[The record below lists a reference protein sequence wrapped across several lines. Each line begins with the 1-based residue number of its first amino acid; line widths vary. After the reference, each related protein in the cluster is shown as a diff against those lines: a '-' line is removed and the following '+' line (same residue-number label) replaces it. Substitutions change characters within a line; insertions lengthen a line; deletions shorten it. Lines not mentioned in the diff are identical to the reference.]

1 MMTSQHQQLLLEAET
16 ELFSIYTQL
25 LRIRKIEE
33 SIAERY
39 SEWQMRCPVH
49 LSIGQEAIPVGISMH
64 LSREDHVYSNHRSH
78 GHYFAKGGSLKKMIA
93 ELYGKE
99 TGCCGGR
106 GGSMHLIDLEVG
118 FMGSTPIV
126 GGTVPLAV
134 GDAWSAVLKGEKR
147 VSVIYFGDGCFEEGV
162 VHEAMNFAVLHKLPV
177 IFVCENN
184 GYSVYTQLNE
194 RQADRKIIDIAK
206 AHGMQTHTADGNDV
220 LEIMEVAYNA
230 IKHARDGNGPQ
241 FFEFKTYR
249 WLEHCGPDD
258 DDHLNYRPKGELSTW
273 KDRCPVAKLKN
284 HIIKEDISN
293 EKKFKIIEK
302 EINIEITE
310 AFEFAKNSRSPQLD
324 KLDKYIYA

>member
-1 MMTSQHQQLLLEAET
+1 MISQYQQLLLEAET
-16 ELFSIYTQL
+16 ELFNIYSQL

-33 SIAERY
+33 SIADRY

-64 LSREDHVYSNHRSH
+64 LSKEDHVYSNHRSH
-78 GHYFAKGGSLKKMIA
+78 GHYFAKGGDLKKMIA

-162 VHEAMNFAVLHKLPV
+162 LHESMNFATLHKLPV
-177 IFVCENN
+177 IFICENN
-184 GYSVYTQLNE
+184 GYSVYTQLHE
-194 RQADRKIIDIAK
+194 RQPGRKIIDVAK
-206 AHGMQTHTADGNDV
+206 AYGMQTYSADGNDV
-220 LEIMEVAYNA
+220 LNIMEVAHNA
-230 IKHARDGNGPQ
+230 IKRARDGNGPQ

>member
-1 MMTSQHQQLLLEAET
+1 MINQYQQLILKAEAE
-16 ELFSIYTQL
+16 LFNIYTQL

-33 SIAERY
+33 AIAERY
-39 SEWQMRCPVH
+39 SEWQMRCPIH
-49 LSIGQEAIPVGISMH
+49 LSIGQEAIPVGVSIH
-64 LSREDHVYSNHRSH
+64 LTEKDHVYSNHRSH
-78 GHYFAKGGSLKKMIA
+78 GHYFAKGGNLKKMIA

-162 VHEAMNFAVLHKLPV
+162 LHEAMNFATLHKLPV

-184 GYSVYTQLNE
+184 GYSVYTQLND
-194 RQADRKIIDIAK
+194 RQASREIIDIAK
-206 AHGMQTHTADGNDV
+206 AHGIQTYTGDGNDV
-220 LEIMEVAYNA
+220 LDVMEVAYNA
-230 IKHARDGNGPQ
+230 IERARNGNGPQ

-258 DDHLNYRPKGELSTW
+258 DNNLNYRPQGELSTW
-273 KDRCPVAKLKN
+273 KDRCPIEKLKN
-284 HIIKEDISN
+284 HIVGKDVN
-293 EKKFKIIEK
+293 YATQFQLIEA
-302 EINIEITE
+302 EIEAEIFE
-310 AFEFAKNSRSPQLD
+310 AFEFAKNSKSPAKDQ
-324 KLDKYIYA
+324 LDKYIYA

>member
-1 MMTSQHQQLLLEAET
+1 MTSQYQQLLLEAEI
-16 ELFSIYTQL
+16 EIFSIYAQL

-33 SIAERY
+33 AIARRY

-64 LSREDHVYSNHRSH
+64 LSKEDHVYSNHRSH
-78 GHYFAKGGSLKKMIA
+78 GHYFAKGGDLKKMIA

-162 VHEAMNFAVLHKLPV
+162 LHESMNFATLHKLPV
-177 IFVCENN
+177 IFICENN
-184 GYSVYTQLNE
+184 GYSVYTQLHE
-194 RQADRKIIDIAK
+194 RQPGRKIIDVAK
-206 AHGMQTHTADGNDV
+206 AYGMQTYSADGNDV
-220 LEIMEVAYNA
+220 LNIMEVAHNA
-230 IKHARDGNGPQ
+230 IKRARDGNGPQ

>member
-1 MMTSQHQQLLLEAET
+1 MNNQYRNPSLEAEI

-25 LRIRKIEE
+25 LRIRMIEE
-33 SIAERY
+33 AIAERY

-49 LSIGQEAIPVGISMH
+49 LSIGQEAIPVGISTH
-64 LSREDHVYSNHRSH
+64 LTKKDHVYSNHRSH

-106 GGSMHLIDLEVG
+106 GGSMHLIDLDIG

-134 GDAWSAVLKGEKR
+134 GDAWSAKLKGEKR

-162 VHEAMNFAVLHKLPV
+162 LHESMNFAILHKLPV
-177 IFVCENN
+177 IFICENN
-184 GYSVYTQLNE
+184 GYSVYTKLND
-194 RQADRKIIDIAK
+194 RQPSRKIINIAK
-206 AHGMQTHTADGNDV
+206 AHGMQVHTADGNDV
-220 LEIMEVAYNA
+220 LDIMKISYNA
-230 IKHARDGNGPQ
+230 IEQARNDNKPQ

-258 DDHLNYRPKGELSTW
+258 DDHLKYRPQGELSIW
-273 KDRCPVAKLKN
+273 KEKCPVEKLKN
-284 HIIKEDISN
+284 HIMSKNIN
-293 EKKFKIIEK
+293 YATQFTLIEK
-302 EINIEITE
+302 AIESEISD
-310 AFEFAKNSRSPQLD
+310 AFKFAINSNPPSIDLLN
-324 KLDKYIYA
+324 KHIYA

>member
-1 MMTSQHQQLLLEAET
+1 MTSQYQQLLLEAEI
-16 ELFSIYTQL
+16 EIFSIYAQL

-33 SIAERY
+33 AIARRY

-49 LSIGQEAIPVGISMH
+49 LSIGQEAIPVGISMY
-64 LSREDHVYSNHRSH
+64 LSKEDHVYSNHRSH

-177 IFVCENN
+177 IFICENN
-184 GYSVYTQLNE
+184 GYSVYTQLHE
-194 RQADRKIIDIAK
+194 RQPGRKIIDVAK
-206 AHGMQTHTADGNDV
+206 AYGMQTYSADGNDV
-220 LEIMEVAYNA
+220 LNIMEVAHNA
-230 IKHARDGNGPQ
+230 IKRARDGNGPQ

>member
-1 MMTSQHQQLLLEAET
+1 MTSQYQQLLLEAEI
-16 ELFSIYTQL
+16 EIFSIYAQL

-33 SIAERY
+33 AIARRY

-64 LSREDHVYSNHRSH
+64 LSKEDHVYSNHRSH
-78 GHYFAKGGSLKKMIA
+78 GHYFAKGGDLKKMIA

-206 AHGMQTHTADGNDV
+206 AHGMQTHSADGNDV

-249 WLEHCGPDD
+249 WLEHCGPDE
-258 DDHLNYRPKGELSTW
+258 DDHLNYRPQGELSTW
-273 KDRCPVAKLKN
+273 KDRCPVEKLKN

>member
-1 MMTSQHQQLLLEAET
+1 
-16 ELFSIYTQL
+16 
-25 LRIRKIEE
+25 
-33 SIAERY
+33 
-39 SEWQMRCPVH
+39 
-49 LSIGQEAIPVGISMH
+49 
-64 LSREDHVYSNHRSH
+64 
-78 GHYFAKGGSLKKMIA
+78 MIA

-162 VHEAMNFAVLHKLPV
+162 LHEAMNFATLHKLPV

-184 GYSVYTQLNE
+184 GYSVYTQLND
-194 RQADRKIIDIAK
+194 RQASREIIDIAK
-206 AHGMQTHTADGNDV
+206 AHGIQTYTGDGNDV
-220 LEIMEVAYNA
+220 LDVMEVAYNA
-230 IKHARDGNGPQ
+230 IERARNGNGPQ

-258 DDHLNYRPKGELSTW
+258 DNNLNYRPQGELSTW
-273 KDRCPVAKLKN
+273 KDRCPIEKLKN
-284 HIIKEDISN
+284 HIVGKDVN
-293 EKKFKIIEK
+293 YATQFQLIEA
-302 EINIEITE
+302 EIEAEIFE
-310 AFEFAKNSRSPQLD
+310 AFEFAKNSKSPAKDQ
-324 KLDKYIYA
+324 LDKYIYA

>member
-1 MMTSQHQQLLLEAET
+1 MTNRYQKLLLEAET

-25 LRIRKIEE
+25 LRIRRIEE
-33 SIAERY
+33 AIAKRY
-39 SEWQMRCPVH
+39 SEWEMRCPVH
-49 LSIGQEAIPVGISMH
+49 LGIGQEAIPVGVSMH
-64 LSREDHVYSNHRSH
+64 LTKNDHVYSNHRSH
-78 GHYFAKGGSLKKMIA
+78 GHYFAKGGNLKKMIA

-147 VSVIYFGDGCFEEGV
+147 ISVIYFGDGCFEEGV

-184 GYSVYTQLNE
+184 GYSVFTQLNE
-194 RQADRKIIDIAK
+194 RQATRKIINIAE
-206 AHGMQTHTADGNDV
+206 AHGMQTHSADGNDV
-220 LEIMEVAYNA
+220 LEVMEVSYNA
-230 IKHARDGNGPQ
+230 IKRARDGNGPQ

-249 WLEHCGPDD
+249 WLEHCGPDE

-273 KDRCPVAKLKN
+273 KDRCPVEKLKK
-284 HIIKEDISN
+284 HIVRKDTN
-293 EKKFKIIEK
+293 YEKKFQLIEK
-302 EINIEITE
+302 NIEIEIDE
-310 AFEFAKNSRSPQLD
+310 AFEFAKNSKSPQIDQLG
-324 KLDKYIYA
+324 KYIYA

>member
-1 MMTSQHQQLLLEAET
+1 MTSQYQQLLLEAET
-16 ELFSIYTQL
+16 ELFNIYSQL

-33 SIAERY
+33 TIAEKY

-49 LSIGQEAIPVGISMH
+49 LSIGQEAIPVGISMY
-64 LSREDHVYSNHRSH
+64 LSKADHVYSNHRSH

-106 GGSMHLIDLEVG
+106 GGSMHLIDLDVG

-134 GDAWSAVLKGEKR
+134 GDAWSAVLKDEKR

-162 VHEAMNFAVLHKLPV
+162 MHEAMNFATLHKLPV

-194 RQADRKIIDIAK
+194 RQSSREIIDIAK
-206 AHGMQTHTADGNDV
+206 AHGIQTYNADGNDV
-220 LEIMEVAYNA
+220 IEVIEVAYNA
-230 IKHARDGNGPQ
+230 IERARNGHGPQ

-258 DDHLNYRPKGELSTW
+258 DDHLNYRPQGELSTW
-273 KDRCPVAKLKN
+273 KDRCPIEKLKN
-284 HIIKEDISN
+284 HIVGKDVNYAEKFQLIETEIETEISG
-293 EKKFKIIEK
+293 
-302 EINIEITE
+302 
-310 AFEFAKNSRSPQLD
+310 AFEFAINSKSPTKDQID
-324 KLDKYIYA
+324 QYIYA